1 MLDPEAIVV
10 KGGILVL
17 ASLTVI
23 RFILYDYNK
32 LMRDF
37 RRNRK
42 HR

>member
-1 MLDPEAIVV
+1 MLDLEAIVI

-23 RFILYDYNK
+23 RFILHDYNK
-32 LMRDF
+32 LVRDF

-42 HR
+42 SR